1 MSDEVVARLAS
12 FYADDPHPW
21 GTEPLSVVV
30 DHVDALRPG
39 VVLDLGG
46 GDGRNALFLA
56 EHGFDVTVVD
66 VVPPALEALAR
77 TAEERG
83 LVVGAELHDLAEY
96 VPPPHDDLICT
107 LTLHF
112 LAEGAARRLVADA
125 QAATLPGGLHVITTF
140 TRDGPLFG
148 QSSPGRF
155 WLAPGELTALY
166 AGWDVL
172 HAERRIVET
181 ALRDED
187 GRPYLQPMDELVA
200 RKPA

>member
-1 MSDEVVARLAS
+1 MSDEVMARLAS

-30 DHVDALRPG
+30 EHVEAFRPG

-56 EHGFDVTVVD
+56 EHGFEVTVVD
-66 VVPPALEALAR
+66 VVPRALETLAR
-77 TAEERG
+77 ASEERG
-83 LVVGAELHDLAEY
+83 LAIDSELHDLAGY
-96 VPPPHDDLICT
+96 APPPHDNLVCT
-107 LTLHF
+107 LTFHF
-112 LAEGAARRLVADA
+112 LLEEDARRLLADT
-125 QAATLPGGLHVITTF
+125 QAATRPGGVHVLTTF

-148 QSSPGRF
+148 QSSDGRF
-155 WLAPGELTALY
+155 WLAPSELATLY

-172 HAERRIVET
+172 HTGRRTVET
-181 ALRDED
+181 AVRDED